1 MSAQPKYK
9 EENFYSEQELG
20 SKSKK
25 VNLTDL
31 VERMKEEE
39 EDETVCCRTSHYK
52 YARTHTHIHKH
63 IKHIKP
69 QTAS

>member
-9 EENFYSEQELG
+9 QENFYSEEE
-20 SKSKK
+20 SNSRSNK

-39 EDETVCCRTSHYK
+39 KQRNLCLS
-52 YARTHTHIHKH
+52 IF
-63 IKHIKP
+63 
-69 QTAS
+69 

>member
-20 SKSKK
+20 SKGKK

-39 EDETVCCRTSHYK
+39 KKREK
-52 YARTHTHIHKH
+52 K
-63 IKHIKP
+63 
-69 QTAS
+69 

>member
-20 SKSKK
+20 SKGKK

-39 EDETVCCRTSHYK
+39 KKRKKIILFFRLQQYLLWRYS
-52 YARTHTHIHKH
+52 A
-63 IKHIKP
+63 
-69 QTAS
+69 

>member
-9 EENFYSEQELG
+9 KENFYSEQELG
-20 SKSKK
+20 SKDKK

-39 EDETVCCRTSHYK
+39 KKEKKNNLILSAAAVSAVAVFGIILTL
-52 YARTHTHIHKH
+52 
-63 IKHIKP
+63 
-69 QTAS
+69 

>member
-39 EDETVCCRTSHYK
+39 KKEKKNNLILSAAAVSAVAVFGIILTL
-52 YARTHTHIHKH
+52 
-63 IKHIKP
+63 
-69 QTAS
+69 

>member
-39 EDETVCCRTSHYK
+39 KGMD
-52 YARTHTHIHKH
+52 
-63 IKHIKP
+63 IKHIKWVMWLDWMYEL
-69 QTAS
+69 SKHKSRI